1 MKNPSRGYR
10 AGRSRRNFLKGAGAL
25 GLTLAAAGGARGT
38 SASVVVINENGT
50 VSTSTNPAAAQWVSP
65 SAFVASSLE
74 TGRIGYIVA
83 WGGNEYGYAYTYALS
98 GAPAG
103 VTIDVDTGILSI
115 GSPLSPRAYSFSVR
129 VTNREVVSNVATFP
143 ITLTVVQGVTALRT
157 GNQILHKTYDPLSG
171 AYGTPIGNNYTAVL
185 NKIQAT
191 IKADQVAAGEER
203 LRATIIFRRGVQYDY
218 TNNHWLTG
226 LQYFTV
232 RDDPAHPTGALP
244 NLRNITYD
252 TVYEAG
258 PLNIGQGG
266 AINHQD
272 NPPGIKSFCALLNS
286 AAVGASVVTLK
297 KAADASK
304 IKAGRWHVV
313 MCGCH
318 QIGGFPPNVTYF
330 DYVKVVAVSGATI
343 TLDRRLR
350 YRYSDTFYENVRD
363 DQSFGRAWIVPWDMG
378 GTGGAVPSDP
388 RLTIRGR
395 FLNINFQTN
404 PKNGGDI
411 CLMQGFIDMS
421 FENCTI
427 PNLQP
432 TMSKHVLFLNCRSV
446 NSGEPDKIIESIV
459 FDGGTT
465 GELGGGTGAQYWL
478 SRNVKHGC
486 IQVSPRQFRSLGS
499 TFDAAANTYLSV
511 PFSVAYNGPVMYYHF
526 KKSTFKPGP
535 NGKVWTWSNPPYSP
549 IRIGSDAR
557 WSGTR
562 LIIPSSFAK
571 FGDWLNAL
579 YEGVILTT
587 TGKPPPTSNWGYVRN
602 LSSPGDG
609 SALWADIVWVAGA
622 QPTSGNIY
630 PNGRFRRL
638 NFEAD
643 NVFVAPM
650 SWLDPSFMKQTIPPA
665 LRPSYGFPA
674 AYPLQYP

>member
-1 MKNPSRGYR
+1 M
-10 AGRSRRNFLKGAGAL
+10 
-25 GLTLAAAGGARGT
+25 
-38 SASVVVINENGT
+38 
-50 VSTSTNPAAAQWVSP
+50 
-65 SAFVASSLE
+65 
-74 TGRIGYIVA
+74 
-83 WGGNEYGYAYTYALS
+83 
-98 GAPAG
+98 
-103 VTIDVDTGILSI
+103 
-115 GSPLSPRAYSFSVR
+115 
-129 VTNREVVSNVATFP
+129 
-143 ITLTVVQGVTALRT
+143 
-157 GNQILHKTYDPLSG
+157 
-171 AYGTPIGNNYTAVL
+171 
-185 NKIQAT
+185 
-191 IKADQVAAGEER
+191 
-203 LRATIIFRRGVQYDY
+203 
-218 TNNHWLTG
+218 
-226 LQYFTV
+226 
-232 RDDPAHPTGALP
+232 RDDPAHPTGPLP

-258 PLNIGQGG
+258 PLNIGRGG

-297 KAADASK
+297 KTADTAK

-330 DYVKVVAVSGATI
+330 DYVKVVAVSGTTI

-350 YRYSDTFYENVRD
+350 YRYSDTFYEDVHD

-404 PKNGGDI
+404 PRNGGDI

-446 NSGEPDKIIESIV
+446 NSGEPDKIIESCLRWWDDRRVGWGHRRSI
-459 FDGGTT
+459 
-465 GELGGGTGAQYWL
+465 LAQPK
-478 SRNVKHGC
+478 RKHGC

-499 TFDAAANTYLSV
+499 TFDAAGNTYLSV

-535 NGKVWTWSNPPYSP
+535 NGKQWTWSNPPYSP
-549 IRIGSDAR
+549 IRIGIDAK

-562 LIIPSSFAK
+562 LIIPSSFSK

-587 TGKPPPTSNWGYVRN
+587 TGKPPATSNWGYVRN
-602 LSSPGDG
+602 LTSPGDG
-609 SALWADIVWVAGA
+609 SALWADIVWVVGT

-638 NFEAD
+638 NFESD
-643 NVFVAPM
+643 NVFVSPM
-650 SWLDPSFMKQTIPPA
+650 SWEDPKFMKQTIPPA
-665 LRPSYGFPA
+665 LGAIYGFPDGLSLA
-674 AYPLQYP
+674 ICLGVDRVGPSGEIGQFEPRSLSYRH